1 MLHRGAI
8 SNYLHLART
17 EMCSHQASHGTPPL
31 HTHRPFTPAL
41 LHAAPSHLLS
51 ITHCSPSRRPA
62 ARRPHPS
69 HQARFDTAPLA
80 PLVEAGRLRA
90 LYVDEGDEWAPLR

>member
-17 EMCSHQASHGTPPL
+17 EM
-31 HTHRPFTPAL
+31 F
-41 LHAAPSHLLS
+41 
-51 ITHCSPSRRPA
+51 
-62 ARRPHPS
+62 S

-90 LYVDEGDEWAPLR
+90 LYVDEGDEWAPLSMARRLATEAKVPTTVLSKDVVSHSFSCNADETEVVARWVVEQVGARP